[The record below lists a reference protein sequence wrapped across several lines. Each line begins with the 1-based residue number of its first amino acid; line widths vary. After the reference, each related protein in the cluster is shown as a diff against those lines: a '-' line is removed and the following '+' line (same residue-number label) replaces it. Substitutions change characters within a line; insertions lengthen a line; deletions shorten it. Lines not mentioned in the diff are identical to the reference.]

1 MTRRKKERK
10 EGRKKQALMAVTM
23 EIDKMKMT
31 EDEKE
36 VGGGEERKK

>member
-1 MTRRKKERK
+1 
-10 EGRKKQALMAVTM
+10 M

-36 VGGGEERKK
+36 VGGGEERKKQVCVCKYEV